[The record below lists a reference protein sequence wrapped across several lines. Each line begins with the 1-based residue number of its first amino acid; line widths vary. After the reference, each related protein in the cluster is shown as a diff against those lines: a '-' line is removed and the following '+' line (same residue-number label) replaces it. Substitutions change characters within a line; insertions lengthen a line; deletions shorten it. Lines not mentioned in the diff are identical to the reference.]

1 MSTKNGMFLKKGR
14 PINFKEALWWEEHC
28 VRRQGGYDLD
38 ISNLPAGTRW
48 LPKGTLLE
56 LITATGKAKVV
67 KSAIVYADAAA
78 NATTLKIVE
87 NPLIKVGDTL
97 AGSAISAISTDDGV
111 MTLTVAALAASVDK
125 DAVVTTATS
134 DSVILGLQYE
144 TIDLQDNDFPQVA
157 VTLQAFEIEEDSLPQ
172 PINSTMKGWLGPLH
186 QFKIQ

>member
-1 MSTKNGMFLKKGR
+1 
-14 PINFKEALWWEEHC
+14 
-28 VRRQGGYDLD
+28 
-38 ISNLPAGTRW
+38 
-48 LPKGTLLE
+48 
-56 LITATGKAKVV
+56 
-67 KSAIVYADAAA
+67 
-78 NATTLKIVE
+78 
-87 NPLIKVGDTL
+87 
-97 AGSAISAISTDDGV
+97 

-134 DSVILGLQYE
+134 DSVILGFQYE

>member
-1 MSTKNGMFLKKGR
+1 MFLHKGT
-14 PINFKEALWWEEHC
+14 PTNIKEALWWEETC
-28 VRRQGGYDLD
+28 IRRQGGYDLLTT
-38 ISNLPAGTRW
+38 NLPAGTRW

-56 LITATGKAKVV
+56 FDSGTGKAKVV
-67 KSAIVYADAAA
+67 KSATVYANAAA

-97 AGSAISAISTDDGV
+97 AGSAISAISTEDGV

-125 DAVVTTATS
+125 DSVVTTATS
-134 DSVILGLQYE
+134 SSVILGFQYE

-157 VTLQAFEIEEDSLPQ
+157 VTLQAFEIEEDTLPQ
-172 PINSTMKGWLGPLH
+172 PVNATMKSWIGPLH

>member
-1 MSTKNGMFLKKGR
+1 MSVKNGMFLKKGQ
-14 PINFKEALWWEEHC
+14 PAELKEALWWEETC

-38 ISNLPAGTRW
+38 TTNLPAGTRW

-56 LITATGKAKVV
+56 LNTSNGKAKVV
-67 KSAIVYADAAA
+67 KSAVVYENASA

-97 AGSAISAISTDDGV
+97 AGSAISAISTEDGV
-111 MTLTVAALAASVDK
+111 STLTVAALAASVDK

-134 DSVILGLQYE
+134 GSVILGFQYE
-144 TIDLQDNDFPQVA
+144 TTDLQDNDFPQVTA
-157 VTLQAFEIEEDSLPQ
+157 TLQAFEIEEDSLPQ
-172 PINSTMKGWLGPLH
+172 PINATMKSWLGPLH